1 MGEKESPEKEIQ
13 ALRRD
18 VADLRGQI
26 AELVGVMRREP
37 APSAGSG
44 RLRTFVSGFDEAM
57 EGGVPRGHVV
67 LVAGP
72 SGALKTT
79 MCLQMVARH
88 RQAGTP
94 GLYLSLEEPK
104 ESLQRTLQRLGLGG
118 ESDFIVDVGRMRLE
132 QPAAHDTRDW
142 FAILRDYL
150 TRRMAKDPVALVVI
164 DPLNSLYS
172 LSAPANPRRELFE
185 FFAFLRG
192 LNVTSF
198 LVCESPGNEATFDHQ
213 EDFLADGTITLGF
226 SMENGAV
233 DLLLRCAKM
242 RHTAHS
248 RDPFTLAVSGGKFS
262 ARHAGAPEP
271 T

>member
-1 MGEKESPEKEIQ
+1 MGEKEGPEKEIQ

-18 VADLRGQI
+18 LQDLRGQI
-26 AELVGVMRREP
+26 AELVGAVRRETQ
-37 APSAGSG
+37 PSAG
-44 RLRTFVSGFDEAM
+44 RLKTFVQAFDEAM

-79 MCLQMVARH
+79 FCAQMVARH

-104 ESLQRTLQRLGLGG
+104 ESLIRTLQRLGLPAEG
-118 ESDFIVDVGRMRLE
+118 DFIVDVARMRLE

-150 TRRMAKDPVALVVI
+150 ARRIAKEPVGVVVI
-164 DPLNSLYS
+164 DPLNSLYA
-172 LSAPANPRRELFE
+172 LSALPNPRRELFE

-192 LNVTSF
+192 LSVTSF
-198 LVCESPGNEATFDHQ
+198 LVCETTGNEVAFANQ
-213 EDFLADGTITLGF
+213 EEFLADGTITLSF
-226 SMENGAV
+226 ATTNGAV

-242 RHTAHS
+242 RHTLHS
-248 RDPFTLAVSGGKFS
+248 RDPFRLAVNGGKLVAS
-262 ARHAGAPEP
+262 RPGPPLE
-271 T
+271 